1 MLDFLYTSISWVL
14 LRWYQLFTLLGMDE
28 KSGLTWSLSIIM
40 LVVTA
45 RLLMFRFFIKQ
56 VHYQRRMQEM
66 QPKIKKLQEKHKGD
80 KATLQRE
87 MMALQQAEGFNP
99 ISGCLPM
106 LLQIPIFISLFHV
119 LKHISN
125 SVGLPPGS
133 RGLTLYSFTEQQT
146 TDAANAKLFNHA
158 PLAASLRESVEK
170 IHALGGDVSTTRAVT
185 LALVV
190 ISALATYLTQR
201 AVMANQ
207 TTPPEGQAA
216 MIQRLMLVGIP
227 LSVLVSG
234 FIFPLGVLLYW
245 FTSNLWTLG
254 QQYYIL
260 RYHPH
265 TPGATPAIADGPAS
279 AGKTLAPKV
288 GQKPISPKGSRPGT
302 APRPGTPAA
311 RGTAPG
317 TAPVSGTGSASGNG
331 SAAGASRKGGASR
344 TGGASGTGSASGT
357 ANGTASGNGTATGAT
372 AKVNLS
378 KPEPGA
384 GQPADN
390 SVGAAGT
397 PGQRPAGN
405 RPGNKRSPSKK
416 RR

>member
-14 LRWYQLFTLLGMDE
+14 LRWYQLFTALGMDK
-28 KSGLTWSLSIIM
+28 KSGLTWALSIIM

-45 RLLMFRFFIKQ
+45 RLLLFRFFVKQ

-119 LKHISN
+119 LKHMSN

-146 TDAANAKLFNHA
+146 HDAATAKLFNA
-158 PLAASLRESVEK
+158 PLAASLRESAEK
-170 IHALGGDVSTTRAVT
+170 IHLLGGHVATTRTVT
-185 LALVV
+185 LTLVLV
-190 ISALATYLTQR
+190 SALATYLTQR
-201 AVMANQ
+201 AVIRNQ

-227 LSVLVSG
+227 VSVIVSG

-254 QQYYIL
+254 QQYYIF
-260 RYHPH
+260 RFHPH
-265 TPGATPAIADGPAS
+265 TPATAAAGAAGSAVSPAS
-279 AGKTLAPKV
+279 KALAPKV
-288 GQKPISPKGSRPGT
+288 GQKPVNPKGNRPGT
-302 APRPGTPAA
+302 APRSLGRDGSPA
-311 RGTAPG
+311 G
-317 TAPVSGTGSASGNG
+317 
-331 SAAGASRKGGASR
+331 
-344 TGGASGTGSASGT
+344 
-357 ANGTASGNGTATGAT
+357 GAT
-372 AKVNLS
+372 AMQGSAGKASANGSGARVDLS
-378 KPEPGA
+378 KADLSRGELSKGD
-384 GQPADN
+384 PADHP
-390 SVGAAGT
+390 GDGAAAGT
-397 PGQRPAGN
+397 AAGRGPRPAGN

>member
-28 KSGLTWSLSIIM
+28 QSGLTWALSIIM

-45 RLLMFRFFIKQ
+45 RLLMFRFFVKQ

-87 MMALQQAEGFNP
+87 MMALQQSEGFNP

-133 RGLTLYSFTEQQT
+133 RGLTLYSFTEKQT
-146 TDAANAKLFNHA
+146 TDAAAAKLFNA
-158 PLAASLRESVEK
+158 PLAASLRDSAEQ
-170 IHALGGDVSTTRAVT
+170 IQDQLGGDLSTTRIVT
-185 LALVV
+185 IVLVI

-201 AVMANQ
+201 AVIANQ

-216 MIQRLMLVGIP
+216 MIQRVMLVGIP
-227 LSVLVSG
+227 VSVLGSG
-234 FIFPLGVLLYW
+234 FFFPLGVLLYW

-254 QQYYIL
+254 QQYYIF

-265 TPGATPAIADGPAS
+265 TPPVAAVSAPAS
-279 AGKTLAPKV
+279 QPGKTLAPKV
-288 GQKPISPKGSRPGT
+288 GQKPVTPKGNRPG
-302 APRPGTPAA
+302 APRSGA
-311 RGTAPG
+311 TAVQG
-317 TAPVSGTGSASGNG
+317 DL
-331 SAAGASRKGGASR
+331 AAGRTNGA
-344 TGGASGTGSASGT
+344 AAGT
-357 ANGTASGNGTATGAT
+357 AN
-372 AKVNLS
+372 VNLS
-378 KPEPGA
+378 KSEPAA
-384 GQPADN
+384 GQPADKA
-390 SVGAAGT
+390 SGAAASGSNGARA
-397 PGQRPAGN
+397 PRPAAGN

>member
-1 MLDFLYTSISWVL
+1 MLDFLYTAVSWVL
-14 LRWYQLFTLLGMDE
+14 LRWYQLFTLLGMNE
-28 KSGLTWSLSIIM
+28 ESGLTWALSIIM

-45 RLLMFRFFIKQ
+45 RLLLFRFFVKQ

-125 SVGLPPGS
+125 SVGLPTGA
-133 RGLTLYSFTEQQT
+133 RGLTLYGFTEKQT
-146 TDAANAKLFNHA
+146 TDAAHAKLFNA
-158 PLAASLRESVEK
+158 PLAASLRESSEK
-170 IHALGGDVSTTRAVT
+170 ILQLGGHVSTTRTVT
-185 LALVV
+185 LVLVLV
-190 ISALATYLTQR
+190 SALATFLTQR
-201 AVMANQ
+201 AVIANQ

-227 LSVLVSG
+227 ISVVVSG

-254 QQYYIL
+254 QQYYIF
-260 RYHPH
+260 RFHPH
-265 TPGATPAIADGPAS
+265 TPVAATAGAGGSTPAPP
-279 AGKTLAPKV
+279 GKTLAPKV
-288 GQKPISPKGSRPGT
+288 GQKPVNPKGSRPGV
-302 APRPGTPAA
+302 APRPPVAEGMPGSPNGTSPNGASSNGNGPNVNLSKTGRAAGEPAGSAGATPA
-311 RGTAPG
+311 
-317 TAPVSGTGSASGNG
+317 GSATGGPSTGG
-331 SAAGASRKGGASR
+331 SAAGNR
-344 TGGASGTGSASGT
+344 
-357 ANGTASGNGTATGAT
+357 
-372 AKVNLS
+372 
-378 KPEPGA
+378 
-384 GQPADN
+384 
-390 SVGAAGT
+390 
-397 PGQRPAGN
+397 GQRPAAN
-405 RPGNKRSPSKK
+405 RPNNSKRSPSKK

>member
-28 KSGLTWSLSIIM
+28 QSGLTWALSIIM

-45 RLLMFRFFIKQ
+45 RLLMFRFFVKQ

-133 RGLTLYSFTEQQT
+133 RGLTLYSFTEKQT
-146 TDAANAKLFNHA
+146 SDAAAAKLFNA
-158 PLAASLRESVEK
+158 PLAASLRDSADK
-170 IHALGGDVSTTRAVT
+170 ILQLHGHVTATRVVT
-185 LALVV
+185 LVLVV

-201 AVMANQ
+201 AVIANQ

-216 MIQRLMLVGIP
+216 IIQRVMLVGIP
-227 LSVLVSG
+227 VSVLVSG

-254 QQYYIL
+254 QQYYIF

-265 TPGATPAIADGPAS
+265 NPTDTPATVGAPA
-279 AGKTLAPKV
+279 AQTGKALAPKV
-288 GQKPISPKGSRPGT
+288 GQKPVNPKGSRPGA
-302 APRPGTPAA
+302 APRPGA
-311 RGTAPG
+311 TA
-317 TAPVSGTGSASGNG
+317 VRD
-331 SAAGASRKGGASR
+331 AG
-344 TGGASGTGSASGT
+344 
-357 ANGTASGNGTATGAT
+357 ASGNGTAGGAVGN
-372 AKVNLS
+372 VNLS
-378 KPEPGA
+378 KPEPVS
-384 GQPADN
+384 GQPADKAP
-390 SVGAAGT
+390 GAAAAG
-397 PGQRPAGN
+397 PAGSRGQRPAGN
-405 RPGNKRSPSKK
+405 RPGTKRSPSKK

>member
-1 MLDFLYTSISWVL
+1 MGLNE
-14 LRWYQLFTLLGMDE
+14 Q
-28 KSGLTWSLSIIM
+28 SGLTWALSIIM

-45 RLLMFRFFIKQ
+45 RLLMFRFFVKQ
-56 VHYQRRMQEM
+56 LHYQRRMQEM

-125 SVGLPPGS
+125 SVGLPKGS

-146 TDAANAKLFNHA
+146 TDAAHAKLFNA
-158 PLAASLRESVEK
+158 PLAASLRESADK
-170 IHALGGDVSTTRAVT
+170 IVQLGGHVTTTRTVT
-185 LALVV
+185 LVLVIV
-190 ISALATYLTQR
+190 SALATYLTQR
-201 AVMANQ
+201 AVIANQ

-227 LSVLVSG
+227 VSVLVSG
-234 FIFPLGVLLYW
+234 FLFPLGVLLYW

-254 QQYYIL
+254 QQYYIF
-260 RYHPH
+260 RFHPH
-265 TPGATPAIADGPAS
+265 TPSSTPATAGVPAQT
-279 AGKTLAPKV
+279 GKTLAPKV
-288 GQKPISPKGSRPGT
+288 GQKPASPKGNRPGT
-302 APRPGTPAA
+302 TPRTGATAA
-311 RGTAPG
+311 RSTDAGTA
-317 TAPVSGTGSASGNG
+317 T
-331 SAAGASRKGGASR
+331 
-344 TGGASGTGSASGT
+344 GT
-357 ANGTASGNGTATGAT
+357 ANGTASGNGTAPG
-372 AKVNLS
+372 VNLS
-378 KPEPGA
+378 KPEPAA
-384 GQPADN
+384 GQPADKAPGAAPA
-390 SVGAAGT
+390 GAAGNR
-397 PGQRPAGN
+397 GQRPAGN